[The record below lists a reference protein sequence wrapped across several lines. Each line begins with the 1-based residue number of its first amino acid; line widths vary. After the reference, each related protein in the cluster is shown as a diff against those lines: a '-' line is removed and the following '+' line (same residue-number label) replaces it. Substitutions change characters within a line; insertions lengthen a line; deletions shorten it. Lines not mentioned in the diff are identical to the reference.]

1 MLMCYV
7 DESGDTG
14 SLDPNERN
22 SQPIFLISA
31 VIVRQ
36 SALKQRTRSI
46 IELKRQ
52 FFPSYGNGATH
63 WHDWLKVEVKG
74 ANLRRALRE
83 GTHEAKRHVIGFMD
97 KMLRL
102 MESHHV
108 QIVSRIYLKQ
118 PNAEFNGSSVY
129 PAAVQRLEMAFENR
143 LQRDNEQGIFIL
155 DSRNK
160 VKNVPVSHGIFTM
173 KFSARGNGYDYLA
186 ELPLFGHSE
195 NHAMLQLADW
205 VGSAFLCP
213 MATRAYYSDLEAVCV
228 HADPV
233 FDCVRSRFGQRMKAL
248 QYRYELENRKLG
260 GVSVL
265 AGGNRKVSPL
275 AVFGPNPLAVT
286 QQQGGRG
293 A

>member
-36 SALKQRTRSI
+36 SALKQLTRSI

-129 PAAVQRLEMAFENR
+129 PAAVQRLEMA
-143 LQRDNEQGIFIL
+143 
-155 DSRNK
+155 
-160 VKNVPVSHGIFTM
+160 
-173 KFSARGNGYDYLA
+173 
-186 ELPLFGHSE
+186 
-195 NHAMLQLADW
+195 
-205 VGSAFLCP
+205 
-213 MATRAYYSDLEAVCV
+213 TRAYYSDLEAVCV

-248 QYRYELENRKLG
+248 QYRYELENRKLD

>member
-14 SLDPNERN
+14 PLVPTERN

-31 VIVRQ
+31 VIVKQ
-36 SALKQRTRSI
+36 SSLKQLTRSI
-46 IELKRQ
+46 IELKKR
-52 FFPSYGNGATH
+52 FFPSYGNGAEH

-83 GTHEAKRHVIGFMD
+83 GTHDAKRHVIGFMD
-97 KMLRL
+97 KTLRL
-102 MESHHV
+102 MEQNHA
-108 QIVSRIYLKQ
+108 QIVSRIYLKK

-160 VKNVPVSHGIFTM
+160 GKNVPVSHSVFTM
-173 KFSARGNGYDYLA
+173 KFGAHGNGYDYLA

-205 VGSAFLCP
+205 IGSAFLCP
-213 MATRAYYSDLEAVCV
+213 MATRAYYTGLGTICV
-228 HADPV
+228 HSDPV
-233 FDCVRSRFGQRMKAL
+233 FDIVRDRFGQRIKAL
-248 QYRYELENRKLG
+248 QYRYEQEGRKLG

-265 AGGNRKVSPL
+265 AGGTRKVSPL
-275 AVFGPNPLAVT
+275 QVFGAKPTEMIA
-286 QQQGGRG
+286 
-293 A
+293 